1 MQSCCT
7 IVNILK
13 SSLFQLWKISPQPS
27 VFSFFVFCC
36 QINFR
41 SVFNLVV
48 SKESCAPIR
57 YGDVQHFQK
66 KRYQRFS
73 LRKSNTSKH
82 ILVNKSS
89 KTGWDAASSSSVTFS
104 TTGVSSVKGGEGAA
118 VADCALSSPQI
129 CESNGGSLYMDFG
142 LLAMKCLRWLVWG
155 WGMSG
160 AGLKSYCVESL
171 QRFIISP
178 QFLFVSGVKMIIN
191 QLQR

>member
-73 LRKSNTSKH
+73 LRKSNTFKH

-129 CESNGGSLYMDFG
+129 CESNGGSLYMD
-142 LLAMKCLRWLVWG
+142 LLAILDFLQWNVYGGWCGVGVWVEQG
-155 WGMSG
+155 W
-160 AGLKSYCVESL
+160 SL
-171 QRFIISP
+171 IVWNRFN
-178 QFLFVSGVKMIIN
+178 VS
-191 QLQR
+191 